1 MPKKVKV
8 ENNNASLLQGNAVK
22 VASERQTNKPQDEK
36 QPKEPKQP
44 KQPKQTKDTKQTKG
58 KKPTGFALFVKENY
72 QSVKDLPNG
81 LRLKEL
87 AKKYKESKNVEN
99 KTDKK

>member
-8 ENNNASLLQGNAVK
+8 ENNNASL
-22 VASERQTNKPQDEK
+22 ASERQPNKPQDEK

-44 KQPKQTKDTKQTKG
+44 KQTKDAKQTKG